1 MLSVAKS
8 FKLPNRLKFPNEVFK
23 LMYVDAAV
31 VAGLAVVVGCI
42 AICAFGIRFIR
53 ENIMKD
59 GQ

>member
-1 MLSVAKS
+1 MLSVAKR
-8 FKLPNRLKFPNEVFK
+8 FKLPSRLKILDEVFK
-23 LMYVDAAV
+23 LMYVDSAV